1 VTESADAEFDTL
13 AEWTAEVATDL
24 GQEFYIPAG
33 CRGSGSPAVLD
44 WLIDQLGL
52 SAGELLLDCGAGVG
66 GPAAYAAQRGV
77 RPVLVEPQAGGCRAA
92 RLLFGFPALQADAS
106 ALPVADEAF
115 DAAWALGVLCTTEAQ
130 LELLSE
136 LRRVVRPPGRIG
148 LLVLVAQELSPPGE
162 PEDSF
167 FPTSESLSDLV
178 HRAGLRVDAWRG
190 ADDIWDPPAQWQQ
203 QVETV
208 EAELRARH
216 ADTSA
221 WQIAEHQTE
230 LIAQLLK
237 SSVIVPQMFSL
248 RHDPAD
254 QSSHS
259 PRRPYLRV

>member
-77 RPVLVEPQAGGCRAA
+77 RPVLVEPQAGGCLAA
-92 RLLFGFPALQADAS
+92 RVLFGFPALQADAS
-106 ALPVADEAF
+106 ALPIADEAF

-148 LLVLVAQELSPPGE
+148 LLVLVAQDLSPAGE
-162 PEDSF
+162 PDDSF
-167 FPTSESLSDLV
+167 FPTADLLRGLV
-178 HRAGLRVDAWRG
+178 RRAGLRVDAWRSA
-190 ADDIWDPPAQWQQ
+190 ADMWDPPAPWRQR
-203 QVETV
+203 VERV
-208 EAELRARH
+208 EAEMRARH
-216 ADTSA
+216 AEESG
-221 WQIAEHQTE
+221 WQVAEHQSD
-230 LIAQLLK
+230 LIAQLLER
-237 SSVIVPQMFSL
+237 STIVPNLLSL
-248 RHDPAD
+248 RHDTA
-254 QSSHS
+254 
-259 PRRPYLRV
+259 V

>member
-13 AEWTAEVATDL
+13 AEWTAEVARDL

-52 SAGELLLDCGAGVG
+52 STGELLLDCGAGVG

-92 RLLFGFPALQADAS
+92 RVLFGFPALQADAS
-106 ALPVADEAF
+106 ALPVADETF

-148 LLVLVAQELSPPGE
+148 LLVLVAQDLSPAGE
-162 PEDSF
+162 PDNSF
-167 FPTSESLSDLV
+167 FPTADLLRNLLR
-178 HRAGLRVDAWRG
+178 RAGLRVDAWRS
-190 ADDIWDPPAQWQQ
+190 AADIWDPPASWKQR
-203 QVETV
+203 VARV
-208 EAELRARH
+208 EAEMRARH
-216 ADTSA
+216 AEENG
-221 WQIAEHQTE
+221 WQVAEHQSD
-230 LIAQLLK
+230 LIAQLLER
-237 SSVIVPQMFSL
+237 STIVPNLLSL
-248 RHDPAD
+248 RHDTAD
-254 QSSHS
+254 
-259 PRRPYLRV
+259 